1 MARVS
6 LIKGDDR
13 RVIARRSLDLITDDI
28 TRKLAF
34 RRPVIKPNFVSST
47 KQLASS
53 HVDQIRGILDFLS
66 GIYRDKIVIA
76 EAACYDTQEAFMNFG
91 YMRLLQEY
99 NVELIDLNNG
109 PYETCSIIDRYN
121 KTIAVRLSCLLLDK
135 ENFIISAAKMK
146 THDTVVVTLSVKNI
160 AVGSI
165 VGSDKKTVHQGVR
178 QTNLIIAGLAKR
190 ARTDLAVIDGFEGM
204 EGDGPTSGDPV
215 HLGIGI
221 ASIDA
226 LAADRVACEIMGVDF
241 HDVGYL
247 HYCAEQG
254 VGEADLNKIEVLG
267 ERLSDC
273 IRPFKLHSSVNE
285 QYAWKRET

>member
-1 MARVS
+1 MPRVS
-6 LIKGDDR
+6 LIKGDAR
-13 RVIARRSLDLITDDI
+13 REIARRSLDLIADDI
-28 TRKLAF
+28 KNGLGS
-34 RRPVIKPNFVSST
+34 RRPVIKPNLVSST
-47 KQLASS
+47 IQLASS

-91 YMRLLQEY
+91 YMRLFQEY
-99 NVELIDLNNG
+99 KVELIDLNKG
-109 PYETCSIIDRYN
+109 PYETYSIIDRHK
-121 KTIAVRLSCLLLDK
+121 KTIAVRLSSLLLDQDS
-135 ENFIISAAKMK
+135 FIISAAKMK
-146 THDTVVVTLSVKNI
+146 THDTVVVTLSVKNM

-165 VGSDKKTVHQGVR
+165 VGKDKKAVHQGVR
-178 QTNLIIAGLAKR
+178 QTNLIIAGLAGR
-190 ARTDLAVIDGFEGM
+190 IRTDLAVIDGFEGM

-215 HLGIGI
+215 YLGLGV

-226 LAADRVACEIMGVDF
+226 LSADRVACEIMGVNF

-254 VGEADLNKIEVLG
+254 IGEADLNKIEILG

-273 IRPFKLHSSVNE
+273 IRPFKLHRSVNE
-285 QYAWKRET
+285 QYAWKRKT

>member
-13 RVIARRSLDLITDDI
+13 REIARRSLDLIADDI
-28 TRKLAF
+28 TGKLAF

-76 EAACYDTQEAFMNFG
+76 EAASYDTREAFMNFG

-99 NVELIDLNNG
+99 NVELIDLNKG
-109 PYETCSIIDRYN
+109 PYETHSIIDRHK
-121 KTIAVRLSCLLLDK
+121 KTIAVRLSRLLLDK

-165 VGSDKKTVHQGVR
+165 VGSDKKAVHQGVR
-178 QTNLIIAGLAKR
+178 QTNLIIAGLAGCTR
-190 ARTDLAVIDGFEGM
+190 ADLAVIDGFEGM
-204 EGDGPTSGDPV
+204 EGDGPTSGDPI

-254 VGEADLNKIEVLG
+254 VGEADLNRIEVLG

-273 IRPFKLHSSVNE
+273 IRPFKLHRSVNE

>member
-53 HVDQIRGILDFLS
+53 HVDQIRGILDFLK

-91 YMRLLQEY
+91 YVRLLQEY
-99 NVELIDLNNG
+99 NVELIDLNKG
-109 PYETCSIIDRYN
+109 PFETCSIIDRHN
-121 KTIAVRLSCLLLDK
+121 KTISVRLSCLLQDK

-165 VGSDKKTVHQGVR
+165 VGSDKKAVHQGVR
-178 QTNLIIAGLAKR
+178 QTNLIIAGLAQR
-190 ARTDLAVIDGFEGM
+190 TRTDLAVIDGFEGM

-241 HDVGYL
+241 QDVGYL

-254 VGEADLNKIEVLG
+254 MGEADLNKIEVLG

-273 IRPFKLHSSVNE
+273 IRPFKLHGSVNE

>member
-13 RVIARRSLDLITDDI
+13 REIARRSLEFITDDI
-28 TRKLAF
+28 TRTLAF
-34 RRPVIKPNFVSST
+34 RRPVIKPNFVSSI

-66 GIYRDKIVIA
+66 GIYRDKIIIA
-76 EAACYDTQEAFMNFG
+76 EAACYDTREAFRNFG
-91 YMRLLQEY
+91 YLRLLQEY
-99 NVELIDLNNG
+99 NVELIDLNKG
-109 PYETCSIIDRYN
+109 PYETYSIIDRHK

-135 ENFIISAAKMK
+135 ENFVISAAKMK

-165 VGSDKKTVHQGVR
+165 VGRDKKTVHQGVR
-178 QTNLIIAGLAKR
+178 QTNLNIAGLAKR
-190 ARTDLAVIDGFEGM
+190 ARTGLAVIDGFECM

-221 ASIDA
+221 AGIDA

-241 HDVGYL
+241 HNVGYL

-254 VGEADLNKIEVLG
+254 VGEADLNRIEVLG

-273 IRPFKLHSSVNE
+273 IRPFKLHRSVKE

>member
-76 EAACYDTQEAFMNFG
+76 EAACYDTRKAFMNFG
-91 YMRLLQEY
+91 YVRLLQEY
-99 NVELIDLNNG
+99 NVELIDLNKG
-109 PYETCSIIDRYN
+109 PYETCSIIDRHN
-121 KTIAVRLSCLLLDK
+121 KTITVRLSCLLQDK

-165 VGSDKKTVHQGVR
+165 AGSDKKAVHQGVR

-190 ARTDLAVIDGFEGM
+190 TRTDLAVIDGFEGM

-254 VGEADLNKIEVLG
+254 MGEADLNKIEVLG

-273 IRPFKLHSSVNE
+273 IRPFKLHRSVNE
-285 QYAWKRET
+285 QYTWKRET